1 MALLT
6 KPLNTGN
13 LRGTIYHF
21 EEKDDVLPMHWHTP
35 DNVHITVTAKGSF
48 LMKGTNWEKTI
59 YAGDVVDWQPYQQH
73 EFIALEPDSR
83 IVNIVKGSGES
94 TSEHGDLPKL

>member
-1 MALLT
+1 MALLQ

-13 LRGTIYHF
+13 LRGTIYYF
-21 EEKDDVLPMHWHTP
+21 EEKDDVLPMHWHRP
-35 DNVHITVTAKGSF
+35 ENVHITVTSKGSF

-73 EFIALEPDSR
+73 ELIALEPDSR

-94 TSEHGDLPKL
+94 ISEHGDLPKL